1 MPTGNICCQCS
12 DNFAFLT
19 VNALVTSCVHVFIF
33 FLTASVS
40 NTAKVGTSTKGRALV
55 CLVPFKAK
63 RFEVLDSLRPQD
75 SPSLITHAT
84 KLMNGIK
91 KAWLIAYKDSSKQ
104 IQDYDLVY
112 IDVFKQD
119 NGLVFLASTPS
130 FFSI

>member
-1 MPTGNICCQCS
+1 MLMCS
-12 DNFAFLT
+12 
-19 VNALVTSCVHVFIF
+19 H
-33 FLTASVS
+33 FLTATISKDGHWYV
-40 NTAKVGTSTKGRALV
+40 L
-55 CLVPFKAK
+55 CLNLKAK
-63 RFEVLDSLRPQD
+63 RFEVLYSLRPQD

-119 NGLVFLASTPS
+119 NGLVFLLVLHHFFPS
-130 FFSI
+130 EYPVT